1 MQWSDIN
8 TKKRG
13 ILNNYTKQLGMPLSF
28 KTNIANRDFSLG
40 IGIPDSQCDHFCFII
55 LLAVPRNIVI
65 VWVDMESFTIQK
77 YSSQAYFGK
86 RTNNKLIL
94 IKSWMT
100 LFNGPITC
108 M

>member
-40 IGIPDSQCDHFCFII
+40 MGIPDSQCDHFCFII

-77 YSSQAYFGK
+77 YSPQAYFGK
-86 RTNNKLIL
+86 KTNKLIL

-100 LFNGPITC
+100 LFNGPITY

>member
-40 IGIPDSQCDHFCFII
+40 IGIPDSQCDHFCFVI
-55 LLAVPRNIVI
+55 LLAVLCNIAI
-65 VWVDMESFTIQK
+65 VWVDMEGFTIQK
-77 YSSQAYFGK
+77 Y
-86 RTNNKLIL
+86 L
-94 IKSWMT
+94 
-100 LFNGPITC
+100 P
-108 M
+108 

>member
-28 KTNIANRDFSLG
+28 KTNIAKRDLSLG
-40 IGIPDSQCDHFCFII
+40 IGIPDSQCDHFCFVI
-55 LLAVPRNIVI
+55 LLAVLRNIVI

-77 YSSQAYFGK
+77 YSPQAYFGK

>member
-40 IGIPDSQCDHFCFII
+40 IGIPDSQCDHFCFVL
-55 LLAVPRNIVI
+55 LLAVLRNIAI

-77 YSSQAYFGK
+77 YFL
-86 RTNNKLIL
+86 KLIL
-94 IKSWMT
+94 AKRQTIN
-100 LFNGPITC
+100 LF
-108 M
+108 

>member
-8 TKKRG
+8 TKERG
-13 ILNNYTKQLGMPLSF
+13 ILNNSTKQLG
-28 KTNIANRDFSLG
+28 RDFSLG
-40 IGIPDSQCDHFCFII
+40 IGIPDSQCDHFCFVL
-55 LLAVPRNIVI
+55 LLAVLRNIAI
-65 VWVDMESFTIQK
+65 VWIDMESFTIRK
-77 YSSQAYFGK
+77 YLPQAYFGK
-86 RTNNKLIL
+86 KTNNKLIL

>member
-55 LLAVPRNIVI
+55 LLAVLRNIVI

-77 YSSQAYFGK
+77 YSPQAYFGK
-86 RTNNKLIL
+86 KTNNKLIL

-100 LFNGPITC
+100 LFNGPITY